1 MKRIMTLLLIL
12 ATAMQMVSAKSLGR
26 LIEDYRYQKNAE
38 YVHVTPLLMKMART
52 AMGHDAL
59 TGEEGRLV
67 RKIKSIRTLDLEECS
82 ADVKHRFSADV
93 QKLEMSGYEPLV
105 TTRDDGE
112 TVKIMMKAK
121 GDVIRELVIIC
132 SDSDDCAL
140 VWLNC
145 KVKMNEI
152 QSLVDMQTKQRKKH
166 SKEKKSAIPTCSTT
180 LNLKDNG
187 CVTVQDTVSPTQ

>member
-12 ATAMQMVSAKSLGR
+12 AAAMQMASAKSLGR
-26 LIEDYRYQKNAE
+26 LIDEYRYQKNAE
-38 YVHVTPLLMKMART
+38 YVHVTPLLMKMAWT
-52 AMGHDAL
+52 AMGHDARS
-59 TGEEGRLV
+59 GEEGRLV

-121 GDVIRELVIIC
+121 DDVIRELVIIC

-166 SKEKKSAIPTCSTT
+166 SKEKKPAIPTYSTT
-180 LNLKDNG
+180 LNVKDNG

>member
-1 MKRIMTLLLIL
+1 MKRIMTLLLIM

-38 YVHVTPLLMKMART
+38 YFHFTPLLMKMART
-52 AMGHDAL
+52 AMGHDARSD
-59 TGEEGRLV
+59 EECRLV

-82 ADVKHRFSADV
+82 ADVKRRFSADV
-93 QKLEMSGYEPLV
+93 QKLEMDDYEPLV
-105 TTRDDGE
+105 TSRDDGE
-112 TVKIMMKAK
+112 TVKIMMKTK

-132 SDSDDCAL
+132 SYCNDCAL

-145 KVKMNEI
+145 KVKKDEI

-166 SKEKKSAIPTCSTT
+166 SKEKKSMKLTYSTT
-180 LNLKDNG
+180 PNVKDNG
-187 CVTVQDTVSPTQ
+187 CVTV

>member
-12 ATAMQMVSAKSLGR
+12 ATAMQMASAKSLGR

-52 AMGHDAL
+52 AMGHDAR

-67 RKIKSIRTLDLEECS
+67 RKIKSIRTLDLEECN
-82 ADVKHRFSADV
+82 ADVKRRFSADV

-166 SKEKKSAIPTCSTT
+166 SKEKKPAIPTYSTT
-180 LNLKDNG
+180 LNVKDNG

>member
-1 MKRIMTLLLIL
+1 MKRIMTLLLIM

-38 YVHVTPLLMKMART
+38 YFHVMPLLMKMART
-52 AMGHDAL
+52 AMGHKARSC
-59 TGEEGRLV
+59 EEGRLV

-82 ADVKHRFSADV
+82 ADVKRRFSADV
-93 QKLEMSGYEPLV
+93 QKLEMNDYEPLV
-105 TTRDDGE
+105 TSCDDGE

-132 SDSDDCAL
+132 SDCNDCAL

-145 KVKMNEI
+145 KVKKDEI
-152 QSLVDMQTKQRKKH
+152 QSLVDMQTKQRKNH
-166 SKEKKSAIPTCSTT
+166 SKEKKSAKPTDFTT
-180 LNLKDNG
+180 LNVKDNG
-187 CVTVQDTVSPTQ
+187 CVTVQDTVSPT

>member
-1 MKRIMTLLLIL
+1 MTLLLIL
-12 ATAMQMVSAKSLGR
+12 AAAMQMASAKSLGR
-26 LIEDYRYQKNAE
+26 LIEDYRYHKNAE
-38 YVHVTPLLMKMART
+38 YVHVTPLLMKMAWT
-52 AMGHDAL
+52 AMGHDARI
-59 TGEEGRLV
+59 GEEGRLV

-166 SKEKKSAIPTCSTT
+166 SKEKKPAIPTYSTT
-180 LNLKDNG
+180 LNVKDNG

>member
-12 ATAMQMVSAKSLGR
+12 AAAMQMASAKSLGR

-38 YVHVTPLLMKMART
+38 YVHVTPLLMKMAWT
-52 AMGHDAL
+52 AMGHDARS
-59 TGEEGRLV
+59 GEEGRLV
-67 RKIKSIRTLDLEECS
+67 RKIKSIRTLDLEECC
-82 ADVKHRFSADV
+82 ADVKHRFSTDV

-166 SKEKKSAIPTCSTT
+166 SKEKKPAIPTYSTT
-180 LNLKDNG
+180 LNVKDNG

>member
-12 ATAMQMVSAKSLGR
+12 AAAMQMASAKSLGR

-38 YVHVTPLLMKMART
+38 YVHFTPLLMKMART
-52 AMGHDAL
+52 AMGHDARSD
-59 TGEEGRLV
+59 EECRLV

-82 ADVKHRFSADV
+82 ADVKRRFSADV
-93 QKLEMSGYEPLV
+93 QKLEMDDYEPLV
-105 TTRDDGE
+105 TSRDDGE
-112 TVKIMMKAK
+112 TVKIMMKTK

-132 SDSDDCAL
+132 SDSNDCAL

-145 KVKMNEI
+145 KVKKDEI

-166 SKEKKSAIPTCSTT
+166 SKEKKSMKLTYSTT
-180 LNLKDNG
+180 PNVKDNG
-187 CVTVQDTVSPTQ
+187 CVTV

>member
-12 ATAMQMVSAKSLGR
+12 ATAMQMASAKSLGR

-52 AMGHDAL
+52 AMGHDARS
-59 TGEEGRLV
+59 GEEGRLV

-145 KVKMNEI
+145 KVRMNEI

-166 SKEKKSAIPTCSTT
+166 SKEKKPAIPTYSTT
-180 LNLKDNG
+180 LNVKDNG

>member
-166 SKEKKSAIPTCSTT
+166 STEKKSAIPTCSTT

>member
-12 ATAMQMVSAKSLGR
+12 AAAMQMASAKSLGR

-38 YVHVTPLLMKMART
+38 YVHVTPLLMKMAWT
-52 AMGHDAL
+52 AMGHDARS
-59 TGEEGRLV
+59 GEEGRLV
-67 RKIKSIRTLDLEECS
+67 RKIKSIRTLDLEECC
-82 ADVKHRFSADV
+82 ADVKHRFSTDV

-105 TTRDDGE
+105 TTSDDGE

-166 SKEKKSAIPTCSTT
+166 SKEKKPAIPTYSTT
-180 LNLKDNG
+180 LNVKDNG

>member
-1 MKRIMTLLLIL
+1 MKRMMTLLLIL
-12 ATAMQMVSAKSLGR
+12 AAAMQMASAKSLGR

-38 YVHVTPLLMKMART
+38 YVHVTPLLMKMAWT
-52 AMGHDAL
+52 AMGHDARS
-59 TGEEGRLV
+59 GEEGRLV

-166 SKEKKSAIPTCSTT
+166 SKEKKSAIPTYSTT
-180 LNLKDNG
+180 LNVKDNG

>member
-1 MKRIMTLLLIL
+1 MKRIMTLLLIM

-26 LIEDYRYQKNAE
+26 LIEDYRYLKNAE
-38 YVHVTPLLMKMART
+38 YFHVTPLLMKMART
-52 AMGHDAL
+52 AMGHKARSC
-59 TGEEGRLV
+59 EEGRLV

-82 ADVKHRFSADV
+82 ADVKRRFSADV
-93 QKLEMSGYEPLV
+93 QKLEMNDYEPLV
-105 TTRDDGE
+105 TSCDNGE

-132 SDSDDCAL
+132 SDCNDCAL

-145 KVKMNEI
+145 KVKKDEI
-152 QSLVDMQTKQRKKH
+152 QSLVDMQTKQRNNH
-166 SKEKKSAIPTCSTT
+166 SKKKKSAKPTDFTT
-180 LNLKDNG
+180 LNVKDNG

>member
-1 MKRIMTLLLIL
+1 MKRIMTLLLIM

-38 YVHVTPLLMKMART
+38 YFHVTPLLMKMART
-52 AMGHDAL
+52 AMGYEAQSC
-59 TGEEGRLV
+59 EEGRLV
-67 RKIKSIRTLDLEECS
+67 RKIKSIWTLDLEECS
-82 ADVKHRFSADV
+82 ADVKRRFSADV
-93 QKLEMSGYEPLV
+93 QKLEMNDYEPLV
-105 TTRDDGE
+105 TSCDNGE

-132 SDSDDCAL
+132 SDCNDCAL

-145 KVKMNEI
+145 KVKKDEI
-152 QSLVDMQTKQRKKH
+152 QSLVDMHTKQRNNH
-166 SKEKKSAIPTCSTT
+166 SKEKKSAKRTDFTT
-180 LNLKDNG
+180 LNVKDNG

>member
-12 ATAMQMVSAKSLGR
+12 ATAMQMASAKSLGR

-38 YVHVTPLLMKMART
+38 YVHVTPLLMKMAWT
-52 AMGHDAL
+52 AMGHDARS
-59 TGEEGRLV
+59 GEKGRLV

-82 ADVKHRFSADV
+82 ADVKHGFSADV

-166 SKEKKSAIPTCSTT
+166 SKEKKPAIPTYSTT
-180 LNLKDNG
+180 LNVKDNG

>member
-1 MKRIMTLLLIL
+1 MKRMMTLLLIL
-12 ATAMQMVSAKSLGR
+12 ATAMQMASAKSLGR

-38 YVHVTPLLMKMART
+38 YVHVTPLLMKMAWT
-52 AMGHDAL
+52 AMGHDARS
-59 TGEEGRLV
+59 GEEGRLV

-112 TVKIMMKAK
+112 TVNIMMKAK

-132 SDSDDCAL
+132 SDNDDCAL

-152 QSLVDMQTKQRKKH
+152 HSLVDMQTKQRKKH
-166 SKEKKSAIPTCSTT
+166 SKEKKPAIPTYSTT
-180 LNLKDNG
+180 LNVKDNG

>member
-1 MKRIMTLLLIL
+1 MTLLLIL
-12 ATAMQMVSAKSLGR
+12 ATAMQMASAKSLGR

-52 AMGHDAL
+52 AMGHDARS
-59 TGEEGRLV
+59 GEEGRLV

-166 SKEKKSAIPTCSTT
+166 SKEKKPAIPTYSTT
-180 LNLKDNG
+180 LNVKDNG

>member
-1 MKRIMTLLLIL
+1 MTLLLIL
-12 ATAMQMVSAKSLGR
+12 AAAMQMASAKSLGR

-52 AMGHDAL
+52 AMGHDARS
-59 TGEEGRLV
+59 GEEGRLV
-67 RKIKSIRTLDLEECS
+67 RKIKCIRTLDLEECS

-152 QSLVDMQTKQRKKH
+152 QLLVDMQTKPRKKH
-166 SKEKKSAIPTCSTT
+166 SKEMKSAIPTYSTT
-180 LNLKDNG
+180 LNVKDNG

>member
-12 ATAMQMVSAKSLGR
+12 AAAMQMASAKSLGR

-38 YVHVTPLLMKMART
+38 YVHVTPLLMKMAWT
-52 AMGHDAL
+52 AMGHDARS
-59 TGEEGRLV
+59 GEEGRLV

-121 GDVIRELVIIC
+121 DDVIRELVIIC
-132 SDSDDCAL
+132 SDNDDCAL

-166 SKEKKSAIPTCSTT
+166 SKEKKPAIPTYSTT
-180 LNLKDNG
+180 LNVKDNG

>member
-1 MKRIMTLLLIL
+1 MKRMMTLLLIL
-12 ATAMQMVSAKSLGR
+12 AAVMQMASAKSLGR

-38 YVHVTPLLMKMART
+38 YVHVTPLLMKMAWT
-52 AMGHDAL
+52 AMGHDARS
-59 TGEEGRLV
+59 GEEGRLV

-145 KVKMNEI
+145 KVRMNEI

-166 SKEKKSAIPTCSTT
+166 SKEKKPAIPTYSTT
-180 LNLKDNG
+180 LNVKDNG

>member
-1 MKRIMTLLLIL
+1 MKRIMTLLLIMT
-12 ATAMQMVSAKSLGR
+12 TAMQMASAKSLGR

-93 QKLEMSGYEPLV
+93 QKLEMDDYEPLV
-105 TTRDDGE
+105 TSRDDGE

-180 LNLKDNG
+180 LNVKDNG

>member
-1 MKRIMTLLLIL
+1 MKRIMTLLLIM

-38 YVHVTPLLMKMART
+38 YFHVSPLLMKMART
-52 AMGHDAL
+52 AMRHDAQSD
-59 TGEEGRLV
+59 EECRLV

-82 ADVKHRFSADV
+82 ADVKRRFSADM
-93 QKLEMSGYEPLV
+93 QKLEMNDYEPLV
-105 TTRDDGE
+105 TSRDDGE
-112 TVKIMMKAK
+112 TVKIMMKTK
-121 GDVIRELVIIC
+121 GDVIREVVIIC
-132 SDSDDCAL
+132 SDSNDCAL

-145 KVKMNEI
+145 KVKKDEI

-166 SKEKKSAIPTCSTT
+166 SKEKKSAKPTDFTT
-180 LNLKDNG
+180 LNVKDNG

>member
-12 ATAMQMVSAKSLGR
+12 ATAMQMASAKSLGR

-38 YVHVTPLLMKMART
+38 YVHVTPLLMKMAWT
-52 AMGHDAL
+52 AMGHDARS
-59 TGEEGRLV
+59 GEEGRLV

-166 SKEKKSAIPTCSTT
+166 SKEKKPAIPTYSTT
-180 LNLKDNG
+180 LNVKDNG

>member
-1 MKRIMTLLLIL
+1 MKRIMTLLLIM

-38 YVHVTPLLMKMART
+38 YFHVTPLLMKMART
-52 AMGHDAL
+52 AMGHKARPC
-59 TGEEGRLV
+59 EEGRLV

-82 ADVKHRFSADV
+82 ADVKRRFSADV
-93 QKLEMSGYEPLV
+93 QKLEMNEYEPLV
-105 TTRDDGE
+105 TSCDDGE

-132 SDSDDCAL
+132 SDCNDCAL
-140 VWLNC
+140 MWVNC
-145 KVKMNEI
+145 KVKKDEI
-152 QSLVDMQTKQRKKH
+152 QSLVDMQTKQRNNH
-166 SKEKKSAIPTCSTT
+166 SKKKKSAKPTDFTT
-180 LNLKDNG
+180 LNVKYNG

>member
-1 MKRIMTLLLIL
+1 MTLLLIL
-12 ATAMQMVSAKSLGR
+12 AAVMQMASAKSLGR

-38 YVHVTPLLMKMART
+38 YVHVTPLLMKMAWT
-52 AMGHDAL
+52 AMGHDARS
-59 TGEEGRLV
+59 GEEGRLV

-166 SKEKKSAIPTCSTT
+166 SKEKKPAIPTYSTT
-180 LNLKDNG
+180 LNVKDNG

>member
-1 MKRIMTLLLIL
+1 MKRIMTLFLIL
-12 ATAMQMVSAKSLGR
+12 AAAMQMASAKSLGR

-38 YVHVTPLLMKMART
+38 YVHVTPLLMKMAWT
-52 AMGHDAL
+52 AMGHDARS
-59 TGEEGRLV
+59 GEEGRLV

-82 ADVKHRFSADV
+82 ADVKHRFSIDV

-145 KVKMNEI
+145 KVRMNEI

-166 SKEKKSAIPTCSTT
+166 SKEKKPAIPTYSTT
-180 LNLKDNG
+180 LNVKDNG

>member
-12 ATAMQMVSAKSLGR
+12 ATAMQMASAKSLGR

-38 YVHVTPLLMKMART
+38 YVHVTPLLMKMAWT
-52 AMGHDAL
+52 AMGHDAR

-166 SKEKKSAIPTCSTT
+166 SKEKKPAIPTYSTT
-180 LNLKDNG
+180 LNVKDNG

>member
-1 MKRIMTLLLIL
+1 MKRIMTLLLIM

-38 YVHVTPLLMKMART
+38 FFHVTPLLMKMART
-52 AMGHDAL
+52 AMGHKAQSC
-59 TGEEGRLV
+59 EEGRLV

-82 ADVKHRFSADV
+82 VDVKRRFSADV
-93 QKLEMSGYEPLV
+93 QKLEMNDYEPLV
-105 TTRDDGE
+105 TSCDDGE

-132 SDSDDCAL
+132 SDCNDCAL

-145 KVKMNEI
+145 KVKRDEI
-152 QSLVDMQTKQRKKH
+152 QSLVDMQTKQRNNH
-166 SKEKKSAIPTCSTT
+166 SNKKKSAKPTDFTT
-180 LNLKDNG
+180 LNVKDNG

>member
-1 MKRIMTLLLIL
+1 MKRIMTLLLIM

-38 YVHVTPLLMKMART
+38 YFHVTPLLMKMART
-52 AMGHDAL
+52 AMGHDARSD
-59 TGEEGRLV
+59 EECRLV

-82 ADVKHRFSADV
+82 ADVKRRFSVDV
-93 QKLEMSGYEPLV
+93 QKLEMDDYEPLV
-105 TTRDDGE
+105 TSRDDGE
-112 TVKIMMKAK
+112 TVKIMMKTK
-121 GDVIRELVIIC
+121 DDVIRELVIIC
-132 SDSDDCAL
+132 SDSNDCAL

-145 KVKMNEI
+145 KVKKDEI

-166 SKEKKSAIPTCSTT
+166 SKEKKSVKPTDFTT
-180 LNLKDNG
+180 LNVKDNG

>member
-1 MKRIMTLLLIL
+1 MKRIMTLLLIM

-38 YVHVTPLLMKMART
+38 YFHVMPLLMKMART
-52 AMGHDAL
+52 AMGHKARSC
-59 TGEEGRLV
+59 EEGRLV

-82 ADVKHRFSADV
+82 ADVKRRFSADV
-93 QKLEMSGYEPLV
+93 QKLEMNDYEPLV
-105 TTRDDGE
+105 TSCDDGE

-132 SDSDDCAL
+132 SDCNDCAL
-140 VWLNC
+140 VWVNC
-145 KVKMNEI
+145 KVKKDEI
-152 QSLVDMQTKQRKKH
+152 QSLVDMQTKQRNNH
-166 SKEKKSAIPTCSTT
+166 SKKKKSAKPTDFTT
-180 LNLKDNG
+180 LNVKDNG

>member
-12 ATAMQMVSAKSLGR
+12 ATAMQMASAKSLGR

-38 YVHVTPLLMKMART
+38 YVHVTPLLMKMAWT
-52 AMGHDAL
+52 AMGHDAR

-93 QKLEMSGYEPLV
+93 QILEMSGYEPLV

-166 SKEKKSAIPTCSTT
+166 SKEKKPAIPTYSTT
-180 LNLKDNG
+180 LNVKDNG

>member
-1 MKRIMTLLLIL
+1 MKRIMTLLLIM

-38 YVHVTPLLMKMART
+38 YFHVMPLLMKMART
-52 AMGHDAL
+52 AMGHKARSC
-59 TGEEGRLV
+59 EEGRLV

-82 ADVKHRFSADV
+82 ADVKRRFSADV
-93 QKLEMSGYEPLV
+93 QKLEMNDYEPLV
-105 TTRDDGE
+105 TSCDDGE

-121 GDVIRELVIIC
+121 ADVIRELVIIC
-132 SDSDDCAL
+132 SDCNDCAL

-145 KVKMNEI
+145 KVKKDEI
-152 QSLVDMQTKQRKKH
+152 QSLVDMQTKQRNNH
-166 SKEKKSAIPTCSTT
+166 SNKKKSAKPTDFTT
-180 LNLKDNG
+180 LNVKDNG

>member
-1 MKRIMTLLLIL
+1 MKRIMTLLLIM

-38 YVHVTPLLMKMART
+38 YFHFTPLLMKMART
-52 AMGHDAL
+52 AMGHDAQSD
-59 TGEEGRLV
+59 EECRLV

-82 ADVKHRFSADV
+82 ADVKRRFSADV
-93 QKLEMSGYEPLV
+93 QKLEMNDYEPLV
-105 TTRDDGE
+105 TSRDDGE
-112 TVKIMMKAK
+112 TVKIMMKTK
-121 GDVIRELVIIC
+121 GDVIRELVILC
-132 SDSDDCAL
+132 SDSNDCAL

-145 KVKMNEI
+145 KVKKDEI

-166 SKEKKSAIPTCSTT
+166 SKEKKSAKPTGFTT
-180 LNLKDNG
+180 LNVKDNG